1 MVVEVVFFFGF
12 TVVVAVVFVVGLLA
26 VAAASVVGVAVAAA
40 AATREDRQGD
50 VEAMMRRLDEG
61 LDGVRVFDSSSE
73 VDLRLRPRVIMGIEE
88 LKRRIEASQKT
99 TTSSLNTIGVT
110 TLTMHTSNKE

>member
-1 MVVEVVFFFGF
+1 MVVEPVFFFGF
-12 TVVVAVVFVVGLLA
+12 TVVAVVCVGLVAVAVGA
-26 VAAASVVGVAVAAA
+26 GVGVGVAV

-73 VDLRLRPRVIMGIEE
+73 VDLRLRPRVIMGMKE
-88 LKRRIEASQKT
+88 LKRRI
-99 TTSSLNTIGVT
+99 
-110 TLTMHTSNKE
+110 